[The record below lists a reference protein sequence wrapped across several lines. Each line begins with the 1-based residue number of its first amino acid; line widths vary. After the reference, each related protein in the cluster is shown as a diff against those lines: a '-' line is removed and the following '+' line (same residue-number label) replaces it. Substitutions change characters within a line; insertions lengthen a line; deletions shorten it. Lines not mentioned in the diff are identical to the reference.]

1 MICKTYAA
9 ACIGL
14 QVVTVTVEAD
24 ISAGV
29 GLYIVGMPDIAV
41 KEIENRRIVSP

>member
-14 QVVTVTVEAD
+14 QVVPVTIETD

-29 GLYIVGMPDIAV
+29 GLYNFFNIIFKMF
-41 KEIENRRIVSP
+41 